1 MAPRLPSQFSDPD
14 QSPGNLLVQVT
25 AAWQR
30 RQRAAL
36 SELGLTHPQFLILA
50 AAAWLTRDGEPVTQV
65 RLARHARTDP
75 MMTSQ
80 LVRALEEKKLLRRS
94 EYPSDSRAKLVR
106 ATARGRKLARQA
118 VVIADRVDREFFEPA
133 DGRALLQELRAI
145 KAGHKGGP

>member
-94 EYPSDSRAKLVR
+94 EDPSDSRAKLVR

>member
-80 LVRALEEKKLLRRS
+80 LVRALEEKKLLRQS
-94 EYPSDSRAKLVR
+94 EDPSDSRAKLVR